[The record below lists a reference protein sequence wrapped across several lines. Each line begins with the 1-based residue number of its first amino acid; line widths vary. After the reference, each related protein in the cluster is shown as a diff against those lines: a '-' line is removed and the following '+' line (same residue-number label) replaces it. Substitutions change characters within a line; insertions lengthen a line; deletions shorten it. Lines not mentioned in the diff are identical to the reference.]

1 MIRKLTIFG
10 VNMENKINVSEFF
23 DISPLALI
31 RWVNSEYEEHI
42 AKEINN
48 NKILNQRAVR
58 SILKILS
65 IKNGINQ
72 NELARQVHLKGSTVS
87 VALLEM
93 EKCGYVLRRPSEND
107 LRKINVFLT
116 PNGYDLMKEIER
128 AVERIENEMLAS
140 LSESEKANLKNYLFK
155 ILENT

>member
-1 MIRKLTIFG
+1 
-10 VNMENKINVSEFF
+10 MEKKINIQESY

-42 AKEINN
+42 GNETKG

-72 NELARQVHLKGSTVS
+72 NELAREVHLKSSTVS
-87 VALLEM
+87 VALGEM
-93 EKCGYVLRRPSEND
+93 EKHGYVVRCPSEND
-107 LRKINVFLT
+107 MRKINVFIT
-116 PNGYDLMKEIER
+116 SKGYDLKKEIEGI
-128 AVERIENEMLAS
+128 VEDVEKKMLSA
-140 LSESEKANLKNYLFK
+140 LSESEKANLKNYLLK
-155 ILENT
+155 ILDNI

>member
-1 MIRKLTIFG
+1 
-10 VNMENKINVSEFF
+10 MENKIDIYNDY

-31 RWVNSEYEEHI
+31 RWVNSEYEDHI
-42 AKEINN
+42 GNEIKQ

-58 SILKILS
+58 SILKILT

-87 VALLEM
+87 VALVEM
-93 EKCGYVLRRPSEND
+93 EKCGYVVRHPSEND
-107 LRKINVFLT
+107 MRKINVYIT
-116 PNGYDLMKEIER
+116 SKGYDLMKEIVA
-128 AVERIENEMLAS
+128 AVEKVENQLLSS

-155 ILENT
+155 ILEKA

>member
-1 MIRKLTIFG
+1 
-10 VNMENKINVSEFF
+10 MENKINVSELF

-72 NELARQVHLKGSTVS
+72 NELARQVHLKCSTVS

-93 EKCGYVLRRPSEND
+93 EKFGYVLRRPSEND

>member
-1 MIRKLTIFG
+1 
-10 VNMENKINVSEFF
+10 MEDKINFFEFY

-31 RWVNSEYEEHI
+31 RWVNSEYEELI
-42 AKEINN
+42 AKEIKD

-87 VALLEM
+87 VALNEM
-93 EKCGYVLRRPSEND
+93 EKCGYVTRLASNSD
-107 LRKINVFLT
+107 LRKINVNLT
-116 PNGYDLMKEIER
+116 AKGYDLMKEIES
-128 AVERIENEMLAS
+128 AVERVENQMLNHLSENEKS
-140 LSESEKANLKNYLFK
+140 NLKNYLLK
-155 ILENT
+155 ILENN